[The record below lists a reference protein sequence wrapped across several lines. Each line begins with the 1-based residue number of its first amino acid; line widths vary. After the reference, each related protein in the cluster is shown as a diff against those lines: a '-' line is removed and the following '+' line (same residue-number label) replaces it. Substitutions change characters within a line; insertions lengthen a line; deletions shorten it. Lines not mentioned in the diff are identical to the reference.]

1 MKVSNETKVGALT
14 VISVTLLVL
23 GYNFLKGKNLVR
35 KSDVIY
41 ARFADVGSLEVSN
54 PVKINGFR
62 IGNVYEI
69 DNYDKN
75 VSEVVVAINLSEEVN
90 IPENSVAYVNGTL
103 TGGSSVI
110 IVPGNSKNYIVLG
123 DTLRSG
129 ANPDILT
136 KLSNS
141 VDPVLATVKNTVD
154 TLKILLSKVNNVF
167 DNSTQNNLRS
177 VIAHLN
183 ETSANLAVLLNSKNG
198 ALART
203 LANAETFTGNL
214 NTNNENLNTA
224 ITNLKNTTQQ
234 LSEAQ
239 FKETIQN
246 LNRTVAQLQTMLTKV
261 NNGEGS
267 LGLLVNDPKLYNSL
281 QSTSRSLNTLLDDF
295 KLHPKRYVSVSVFG
309 KKDKTEPLKAPLS
322 DTPHVQKP

>member
-1 MKVSNETKVGALT
+1 
-14 VISVTLLVL
+14 
-23 GYNFLKGKNLVR
+23 
-35 KSDVIY
+35 
-41 ARFADVGSLEVSN
+41 
-54 PVKINGFR
+54 
-62 IGNVYEI
+62 
-69 DNYDKN
+69 
-75 VSEVVVAINLSEEVN
+75 
-90 IPENSVAYVNGTL
+90 
-103 TGGSSVI
+103 
-110 IVPGNSKNYIVLG
+110 
-123 DTLRSG
+123 
-129 ANPDILT
+129 
-136 KLSNS
+136 